1 MLLTQK
7 PPADAFFDP
16 PDRMLELTDLHF
28 LHLFGPQVFCTMRD
42 GKLASVPKELEDFLV
57 EQLEMAAMRADC

>member
-1 MLLTQK
+1 
-7 PPADAFFDP
+7 
-16 PDRMLELTDLHF
+16 MLELTDLQF

-42 GKLASVPKELEDFLV
+42 GKLDSVPKELEDFLV